1 MRVSTPRFDPTVGD
15 VAGNA
20 RLILQCAE
28 SAIAA
33 GAHVLLLPELALC
46 GYPPRDLLL
55 REGFVES
62 CRAELDRL
70 ALTLPPELL
79 VLVGSPVR
87 GGSATVHNALV
98 GLLGGRTVVTAAKR
112 LMPDYD
118 VFDEDRWFAPG
129 HAAAVVEHRGMR
141 LGLLVCEDL
150 WQGGDAEVDVFW
162 PCDPVAELLAA
173 GCDALFASSA
183 SPWVAGGKGARQINR
198 VRSVAAAGGIEV
210 VAVNQAGAND
220 DLVFG
225 GEVLHAGIDGRLR
238 PGRAAFCARDHE
250 LVVQFG
256 SPAIEPEVPWS
267 DDIVRAFALREAIR
281 GYIGKTGCHGV
292 LVGVSGGI
300 DSAVTATLAVAAL
313 GPHRVRAVAMPSRY
327 SSDASLEDAR
337 ALCDALGLN
346 PPDVLQIEPAHAA
359 LRRTL
364 EATSLGITDGDLSDQ
379 NLQARIR
386 GQLLMAMSN
395 ALGWL
400 VLPTG
405 NKSELAVG
413 YATLY
418 GDMCGALAVLGDV
431 RKTEVQAMAAAINAQ
446 PHLLGID
453 GPPIPIRTMDRPPS
467 AELAPDQRDD
477 DNLPTYAVL
486 DGIIEQIVDRDA
498 SIASAADALGLT
510 TEFVAQWASVIDRNE
525 FKRWQAAMIPK
536 VSRRAFG
543 RGRRW
548 PVVARP
554 STG

>member
-1 MRVSTPRFDPTVGD
+1 M
-15 VAGNA
+15 
-20 RLILQCAE
+20 LECAE
-28 SAIAA
+28 SAVAA
-33 GAHVLLLPELALC
+33 GAHVLLLPELAMS

-55 REGFVES
+55 REGFVAS
-62 CRAELDRL
+62 CEAELDRL
-70 ALTLPPELL
+70 ALMLPPELL

-87 GGSATVHNALV
+87 GGGPLVHNALV
-98 GLLGGRTVVTAAKR
+98 GLRGGERVVTAVKR

-129 HAAAVVEHRGMR
+129 HEAAVVEHRGLR

-173 GCDALFASSA
+173 GCHALLAASA
-183 SPWVAGGKGARQINR
+183 SPWVAGGKGQRQIER
-198 VRSVAAAGGIEV
+198 VRSVAAAGGVDV

-225 GEVLHAGIDGRLR
+225 GEVVHAGGDGRLR
-238 PGRAAFCARDHE
+238 SGRFPFCARDHE
-250 LVVQFG
+250 LVIQFG
-256 SPAIEPEVPWS
+256 GPPADVQPPWP
-267 DDIVRAFALREAIR
+267 DDLVRPFALREAIR
-281 GYIGKTGCHGV
+281 GYVGKTGSHGV
-292 LVGVSGGI
+292 LVGLSGGI
-300 DSAVTATLAVAAL
+300 DSAVTAALAVAAI
-313 GPHRVRAVAMPSRY
+313 GPHRVRGVAMPSRY
-327 SSDASLEDAR
+327 SSDASLEDAQ
-337 ALCDALGLN
+337 ALCEALGMN
-346 PPDVLQIEPAHAA
+346 APDVLAIEPAHDAA
-359 LRRTL
+359 RKTL
-364 EATSLGITDGDLSDQ
+364 EAAAIDVSDGDLTDQ
-379 NLQARIR
+379 NIQARVR

-395 ALGWL
+395 ALGSL

-431 RKTEVQAMAAAINAQ
+431 RKTEVQAMAAAMNAQ
-446 PHLLGID
+446 PHLLGFER
-453 GPPIPIRTMDRPPS
+453 PPIPVRTIDRPPS

-477 DNLPTYAVL
+477 DSLPPYDVL
-486 DGIIEQIVDRDA
+486 DGIIEQIVDWDR
-498 SIASAADALGLT
+498 SVEAAAETLGLDA
-510 TEFVAQWASVIDRNE
+510 EFVATWARRIDRNE

-548 PVVARP
+548 PIVARP
-554 STG
+554 SGG

>member
-1 MRVSTPRFDPTVGD
+1 

-20 RLILQCAE
+20 RLILECAE
-28 SAIAA
+28 SAVAA
-33 GAHVLLLPELALC
+33 GAHVLLLPELAMC

-62 CRAELDRL
+62 CEAELARL
-70 ALTLPPELL
+70 ALMLPPELL
-79 VLVGSPVR
+79 VLVGSPIR
-87 GGSATVHNALV
+87 GAGSTVHNALV
-98 GLLGGRTVVTAAKR
+98 GLRGGQRVVAAAKR

-118 VFDEDRWFAPG
+118 VFDEDRWFGPG
-129 HAAAVVEHRGMR
+129 HEAVVVEHRGMR

-173 GCDALFASSA
+173 GCDALLAASA
-183 SPWVAGGKGARQINR
+183 SPWVAGGKGSRQSDR
-198 VRSVAAAGGIEV
+198 VRRVAAAGGVEV

-225 GEVLHAGIDGRLR
+225 GEVIHAGGDGKLR
-238 PGRAAFCARDHE
+238 PGRFAFCARDHE

-256 SPAIEPEVPWS
+256 SPPIEPEQPWP
-267 DDIVRAFALREAIR
+267 DDIVRPFALREAIR
-281 GYIGKTGCHGV
+281 GYVGKTGAHGA
-292 LVGVSGGI
+292 LVGLSGGI

-313 GPHRVRAVAMPSRY
+313 GPHRVRGVAMPSRY
-327 SSDASLEDAR
+327 SSDESLEDAR
-337 ALCDALGLN
+337 GLCEALGMRA
-346 PPDVLQIEPAHAA
+346 PDVLPIEAAHAA
-359 LRRTL
+359 ARGIL
-364 EATSLGITDGDLSDQ
+364 ENASLGVSDGDLTDQ
-379 NLQARIR
+379 NVQARVR

-395 ALGWL
+395 ATGWL

-431 RKTEVQAMAAAINAQ
+431 RKTEVQSMAAAINAE
-446 PHLLGID
+446 PHLLGFD
-453 GPPIPIRTMDRPPS
+453 RSPIPLRTIDRPPS

-477 DNLPTYAVL
+477 DSLPPYNVL
-486 DGIIEQIVDRDA
+486 DGIIEQIVDRDR
-498 SIASAADALGLT
+498 SVESAAATLGL
-510 TEFVAQWASVIDRNE
+510 EPAFVATWAATIDRNE

-548 PVVARP
+548 PVVSRL
-554 STG
+554 SGD